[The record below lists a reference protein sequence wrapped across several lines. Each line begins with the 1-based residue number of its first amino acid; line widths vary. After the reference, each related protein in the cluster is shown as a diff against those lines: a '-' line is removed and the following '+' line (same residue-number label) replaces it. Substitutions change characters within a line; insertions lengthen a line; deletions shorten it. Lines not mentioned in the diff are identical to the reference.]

1 MEHAEEHVKTIS
13 PQRFHELHEENEL
26 GDALVIDVR
35 EPYEWDFYHLDGTM
49 LMPMNTIPERLQEL
63 PKDRTIYV
71 ICAHGVRSHAVCRYL
86 TQQGYGDIH
95 NVAGGMAAVA
105 LLNGFIYD

>member
-1 MEHAEEHVKTIS
+1 MEHAEDQVESIS
-13 PQRFHELHEENEL
+13 PQRFHELHEGNEL

-35 EPYEWDFYHLDGTM
+35 EPYEWEYYHLDDTI
-49 LMPMNTIPERLQEL
+49 LMPMNTIPERLNEL
-63 PKDRTIYV
+63 PKHQTIYV
-71 ICAHGVRSHAVCRYL
+71 ICAHGVRSYAVCRYL

-105 LLNGFIYD
+105 SLNGFRYD